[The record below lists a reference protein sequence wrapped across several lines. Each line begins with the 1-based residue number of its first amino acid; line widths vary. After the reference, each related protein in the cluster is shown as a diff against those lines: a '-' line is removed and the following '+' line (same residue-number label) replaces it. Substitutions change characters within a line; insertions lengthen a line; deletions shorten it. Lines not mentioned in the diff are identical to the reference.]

1 VLLSVVLGLRAEE
14 EEEEEEEEEDNNNNN
29 NYSEQELLLLGREA
43 VMRTMAVLSAGRE

>member
-1 VLLSVVLGLRAEE
+1 MLLSVVLGLRAEE
-14 EEEEEEEEEDNNNNN
+14 EEEEEEEDNNNNNN

>member
-1 VLLSVVLGLRAEE
+1 VLLSVVLGLRA
-14 EEEEEEEEEDNNNNN
+14 EEEEEEEEDNNNNN

>member
-14 EEEEEEEEEDNNNNN
+14 EEEEEEEDNNNNNN